1 MTTLAPPP
9 APVQEDGARH
19 RAAPPFAARAGRL
32 FTGAPQDPR
41 WARPALWAILVLAT
55 ALYAWNLSS
64 ITGNT
69 FYDAAVYSGTRSWK
83 AFFFGALDAG
93 SFITVDKPPFAL
105 WVMGLSA
112 RAFGYGT
119 WQLLLPMA
127 ALGTGSVA
135 LLYRLVKRDFG
146 AVAATVSA
154 LALALTPIT
163 VAITR
168 DTNPDPV
175 LVFLM
180 LLGAAALLKAVRTG
194 RPMPLVWSGVAIG
207 FAFNTKMMQAYVVL
221 PAFFL
226 VYLWA
231 ANASLGRRI
240 RNLAVGT
247 VALIASSA
255 WWMVVVDLIPASS
268 RPYIGGST
276 DNTVWDL
283 VIGYNGFGRIFGAS
297 SSVGSQGNGASFGG
311 EAGLYRMFNEIMGGQ
326 ISWLIPFVVIA
337 LAAGLVLRGRAP
349 RTDARRAAL
358 MLWGGWFVL
367 HYLTFALAEGTF
379 HPYYVTAMAPGIA
392 ALAGAGGVTLH
403 DAHRNGVAAKW
414 SWVLPAAVA
423 ASAVWAVVLL
433 QRASGSGA
441 LYTAA
446 EVVAG
451 AAGAASVIGLLVG
464 RFTGRQRLT
473 GVAALAAV
481 VALLAARPPTRRRP
495 RPPAPTA
502 PTRRPGRAPAVRG
515 HGRRRS
521 AAERRFGQCPGD
533 GPGALGQR
541 RLRGAGH
548 DRVRLG
554 AVRYDRI
561 RLGRV
566 RYRRRSDRRGYGRWR
581 WHPGVVRDDHVSAEE
596 PGRRHLAG
604 GGGHRSDGLLD
615 HPGVGRAGD
624 LHGRLVRQRRRD
636 DAHRAQGPREGG
648 EAALHRRRRQ
658 WSGLLELRD
667 PDLGRGER
675 HGRVRLQRS
684 LPPGRVRRRLRCP
697 CGTVRTHAGRA
708 AGSHRRP
715 ALRAPDRATTP
726 DPPQRHRRRGCVRGG
741 RPRPEV
747 HAKAVAPQPSSHT
760 AAPRAPA
767 SKLTRPPPPSGTRR
781 CAAPVRRAGR
791 RTPRSRPV
799 PPPTRRPPRPARRPP
814 WRRCRP
820 R

>member
-9 APVQEDGARH
+9 APVRADGARH
-19 RAAPPFAARAGRL
+19 RPAPPADGGLASRARRL
-32 FTGAPQDPR
+32 FTGAPEDPR

-69 FYDAAVYSGTRSWK
+69 FYDAAVYSGTKSWK

-119 WQLLLPMA
+119 WQLMLPMVA
-127 ALGTGSVA
+127 VGTGSVA

-146 AVAATVSA
+146 AVAGTISA
-154 LALALTPIT
+154 LALTLTPIT

-168 DTNPDPV
+168 DTNPDPI

-180 LLGAAALLKAVRTG
+180 LLGAAALLKSVRTG
-194 RPMPLVWSGVAIG
+194 RLMPLVWSGVAIG

-231 ANASLGRRI
+231 ANAPLGKRI

-247 VALIASSA
+247 VALIVSSA

-311 EAGLYRMFNEIMGGQ
+311 EAGLYRMFNDTMGGQ
-326 ISWLIPFVVIA
+326 ISWLIPFAAIA
-337 LAAGLVLRGRAP
+337 LVAGLVLRGRAP

-392 ALAGAGGVTLH
+392 ALTGAGGVMLYN
-403 DAHRNGVAAKW
+403 AFRNGSTALEVPSAERSRDRGMGWA
-414 SWVLPAAVA
+414 LPTAVA
-423 ASAVWAVVLL
+423 ASSVWAVVLL
-433 QRASGSGA
+433 QRVSGSGT
-441 LYTAA
+441 LYTVA

-451 AAGAASVIGLLVG
+451 VAGAASVIGLLVA
-464 RFTGRQRLT
+464 RFTKRQRLM

-481 VALLAARPPTRRRP
+481 VALLAG
-495 RPPAPTA
+495 PAAYSASAATSSTNGTNPTA
-502 PTRRPGRAPAVRG
+502 GPSTGGMGGMSRGGGQRPSGAGSGPGTNSGDAPSG
-515 HGRRRS
+515 S
-521 AAERRFGQCPGD
+521 GD
-533 GPGALGQR
+533 GQEVGQPPSNS
-541 RLRGAGH
+541 G
-548 DRVRLG
+548 D
-554 AVRYDRI
+554 
-561 RLGRV
+561 
-566 RYRRRSDRRGYGRWR
+566 ST
-581 WHPGVVRDDHVSAEE
+581 DDGGSTESGTTESGTAESGSTE
-596 PGRRHLAG
+596 SGTTESGSTDGLTG
-604 GGGHRSDGLLD
+604 GGMGGGTQVSSAMITYLKKNQDG
-615 HPGVGRAGD
+615 ASW
-624 LHGRLVRQRRRD
+624 LVAVATDQT
-636 DAHRAQGPREGG
+636 ASSIILESGEPVISMGG
-648 EAALHRRRRQ
+648 
-658 WSGLLELRD
+658 WSGSDNAMTLAKLKSLVKAGKLHYIVVGDSGQGSSNSEISTWVKANGTAVSDYSGLY
-667 PDLGRGER
+667 
-675 HGRVRLQRS
+675 RL
-684 LPPGRVRRRLRCP
+684 
-697 CGTVRTHAGRA
+697 
-708 AGSHRRP
+708 
-715 ALRAPDRATTP
+715 D
-726 DPPQRHRRRGCVRGG
+726 
-741 RPRPEV
+741 
-747 HAKAVAPQPSSHT
+747 
-760 AAPRAPA
+760 A
-767 SKLTRPPPPSGTRR
+767 SDVG
-781 CAAPVRRAGR
+781 
-791 RTPRSRPV
+791 
-799 PPPTRRPPRPARRPP
+799 
-814 WRRCRP
+814 
-820 R
+820 